1 MNKIININLAGR
13 LIPIDESAYDK
24 LRDYL
29 NRLKLFFSR
38 EEGGDEIVRD
48 MEDRMGELFQDK
60 LKKGQPC
67 IMAEDIAEM
76 ISIMGSPEQIE
87 SEAGEEEPA
96 KTQKAN
102 ATADQ
107 AAAGNRM
114 RPNHLSRSKKEKM
127 IGGVCGG
134 LASYFNI
141 DPTIIRIAIILI
153 TLAWG
158 AGLVVYLLL
167 WAILPESDDNTPAV
181 KRRLYRNPKQKV
193 VGGVCSGIAAYANID
208 PIIPRIIFAAPLLG
222 MIFFSIIDHGLFFI
236 PFLTG
241 SIPTL
246 VLLYIILWAS
256 LPEATTVA
264 EKLEMRGEKVD
275 IHNLSQA
282 IKGAETDKD
291 APAKRSGIA
300 QIFAI
305 LVKVFVF
312 FILGT
317 VLLTLAGIIIAVLA
331 ALFGVATSSVFVF
344 PFSGLI
350 TENLTHRYIL
360 WTCVILTLMIPFF
373 TIIRLLVRVIS
384 GRKRAGNKWLNATLV
399 FLFILGVFG
408 LFWIGSSIA
417 SDFKTS
423 YTKTF
428 TVPLSQPAN
437 DTLIIRQMVID
448 DGGIVGDHD
457 WDHDSYNQWNND
469 HDGIR
474 FRDDTTVAV
483 SNLNLHFTNS
493 PDNEYHLLI
502 QKSSHG
508 RNSRRAQQFAEAL
521 EFNYRQEGN
530 VLLLPH
536 DFTLPKGQPFR
547 GQKLGIEIQVPVG
560 KVFRTEGLDNNYYTN
575 RMFRMR
581 NGHFSYESTDYD
593 SWDNDEYYKMTT
605 EGPVGKK
612 KDKAEEDETE
622 ATQDNTD
629 TIAR

>member
-67 IMAEDIAEM
+67 IMAEDISEM
-76 ISIMGSPEQIE
+76 IGIMGSPEQIE

-96 KTQKAN
+96 KKTNTGRPADPVTPGAKA
-102 ATADQ
+102 
-107 AAAGNRM
+107 
-114 RPNHLSRSKKEKM
+114 HLTRSRKEKM
-127 IGGVCGG
+127 VGGVCGG

-141 DPTIIRIAIILI
+141 DPTIIRIALALI

-158 AGLVVYLLL
+158 AGLIVYLLL
-167 WAILPESDDNTPAV
+167 WAILPESEDTTPSV

-222 MIFFSIIDHGLFFI
+222 VIFFSILDHGLFFI
-236 PFLTG
+236 PFLSG

-282 IKGAETDKD
+282 IKGAETGKD
-291 APAKRSGIA
+291 AVSKRSGVA
-300 QIFAI
+300 HLFSI

-331 ALFGVATSSVFVF
+331 ALMGVATSSVFVF

-350 TENLTHRYIL
+350 TENLTHRNIL
-360 WTCVILTLMIPFF
+360 WVCVILTLLIPFF
-373 TIIRLLVRVIS
+373 AIIKLLVRVIS
-384 GRKRAGNKWLNATLV
+384 GRKRSGNKWLNATLA

-408 LFWIGSSIA
+408 LFWVGSSIA

-428 TVPLSQPAN
+428 TVPLSQPNN

-448 DGGIVGDHD
+448 DGGIVRDHD
-457 WDHDSYNQWNND
+457 WDNDEWNHDN
-469 HDGIR
+469 DGIR

-493 PDNEYHLLI
+493 PDSNFHLLI
-502 QKSSHG
+502 QKSAHG
-508 RNSRRAQQFAEAL
+508 RNSRRAQQLAESL
-521 EFNYRQEGN
+521 DFNYRQEGN

-547 GQKLGIEIQVPVG
+547 GQKLGVEIQVPLG
-560 KVFRTEGLDNNYYTN
+560 KVFRTEGLDNNFYTN
-575 RMFRMR
+575 RIFRMR
-581 NGHFSYESTDYD
+581 DGHFSYESSDYD

-605 EGPVGKK
+605 EGPKGA
-612 KDKAEEDETE
+612 AEKTE
-622 ATQDNTD
+622 NEQNNQGQTNNGTD
-629 TIAR
+629 TTAG